1 MLVTHRPETIFQGWL
16 YLTFCLWW
24 VCARI
29 VLLFLM
35 KVLEVLL
42 YLCFW
47 LEVLGIFS
55 LCGVTESV
63 RNFAAH
69 CLLGQFCYNWTF
81 LLKIW
86 QFYYIYPIFK
96 MLLFYPIFL
105 FLYLTYL
112 LKVWPILV
120 HLSFLLN
127 GCFGLL
133 WLLTESWGYFSICC
147 VLVKDMEV
155 FVA

>member
-69 CLLGQFCYNWTF
+69 CLLGQFCYIWTF

-105 FLYLTYL
+105 FFVPHLFAKSVANFGAPFIFAEWMFWVTLTSYWEL
-112 LKVWPILV
+112 GIFFYMLRA
-120 HLSFLLN
+120 
-127 GCFGLL
+127 C
-133 WLLTESWGYFSICC
+133 
-147 VLVKDMEV
+147 
-155 FVA
+155 